1 MPEFPQPN
9 DRARLE
15 MVYVAIGELVPASY
29 NPRKIKEEE
38 IQKLVR
44 SIEINGFIEPVV
56 VNRDM
61 TIIGG
66 HQRVKAASRAGYT
79 EVPVIF
85 VDLDKDDEK
94 ALNIALN
101 RIGGSFDEEML
112 TKLIQS
118 ITADKLQNTGLD
130 ANEIENALQKALNPQ
145 DDQPPEAPPAEPQ
158 ARLGDVYLLGDHVL
172 VCGDATKPE
181 DVMRLMD
188 VPTHAHPQGAVA
200 DMVFTDPP
208 YNVAYEVEGK
218 EKIANDDLSPAAF
231 REFLLKVNKNL
242 MAHTSGV
249 IYICMS
255 STEMATLMATFVEA
269 GGHFSS
275 FIIWAKN
282 TFTLGRADWQSQ
294 YEPILYGWPK
304 TVKNHYFVGWRDEG
318 NVWDKLD
325 TVRPQYDAEK
335 NKTSIQIGDYHL
347 ELDGE
352 VTGSILDK
360 TNQTDVWREKKPAR
374 NGVHPTMKPI
384 PLVARA
390 IVASSKLG
398 GTVLDVFGGSFSTLI
413 ACEET
418 GRTFRG
424 LELSPAYIQ
433 VGIERWIKLTGREA
447 YRLNEDGSQ
456 TPWSEICQRSK

>member
-1 MPEFPQPN
+1 MDGFNPPKQAPRF
-9 DRARLE
+9 E
-15 MVYVAIGELVPASY
+15 MVYVAISELVPASY
-29 NPRKIKEEE
+29 NPRKITEEE
-38 IQKLVR
+38 LQKLSR
-44 SIEINGFIEPVV
+44 SIEVNGFIEPVV

-66 HQRVKAASRAGYT
+66 HQRVKAAARLGYT
-79 EVPVIF
+79 EVPVVF

-94 ALNIALN
+94 ALND
-101 RIGGSFDEEML
+101 DE
-112 TKLIQS
+112 
-118 ITADKLQNTGLD
+118 
-130 ANEIENALQKALNPQ
+130 
-145 DDQPPEAPPAEPQ
+145 PPMAPPSEPV
-158 ARLGDVYLLGDHVL
+158 ARTGDIWLLGEHVL
-172 VCGDATKPE
+172 MCGDATKPE

-188 VPTHAHPQGAVA
+188 VPTASHPEGATA

-218 EKIANDDLSPAAF
+218 EKIENDDMSPAAF

-242 MAHTSGV
+242 MTHCNGA

-255 STEMATLMATFVEA
+255 STEMGTLKDTFEQA

-294 YEPILYGWPK
+294 YEPILYGWAK
-304 TVKNHYFVGWRDEG
+304 HIKNHYFVGWRDEG

-325 TVRPQYDAEK
+325 TLKPRYDAAQ
-335 NKTSIQIGDYHL
+335 NKTFIQVGEHHL

-352 VTGSILDK
+352 VTGCVLDK
-360 TNQTDVWREKKPAR
+360 TGQVDLWREKKPAR

-398 GTVLDVFGGSFSTLI
+398 GVVLDVFGGSFSTLI

-418 GRTFRG
+418 GRIFRG
-424 LELSPAYIQ
+424 LEVSPAYID
-433 VGIERWIKLTGREA
+433 VGINRWKRLTGKEA
-447 YRLNEDGSQ
+447 FRLNQDGTQ
-456 TPWSEICQRSK
+456 TPYASCQKEV